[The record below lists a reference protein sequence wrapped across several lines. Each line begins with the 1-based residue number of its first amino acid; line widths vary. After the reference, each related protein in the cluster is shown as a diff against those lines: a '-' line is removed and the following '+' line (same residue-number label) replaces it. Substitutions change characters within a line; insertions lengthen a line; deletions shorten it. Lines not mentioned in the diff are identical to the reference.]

1 MARKNSGANGTSVAK
16 VSTPVGKPN
25 QSVEAISERF
35 REEEA
40 KRVKKNYDA
49 AMNNKITF
57 RDPNKGS
64 SQSMTSYTREI
75 IRGYLQAPA
84 SNETNL
90 IKVSRYLYYRSQL
103 YFRLVQWYATM
114 WDLRCRQVI
123 PSYDLT
129 KDSDPTKM
137 LKSYNDTLDCLEKY
151 NIQGNWY
158 DVAVKCYTEDVCYS
172 LFFKDDTGSFFY
184 ILDPSYCAIVGKYFT
199 GNFAFAIDMTK
210 YKSQAGQQIIEWIG
224 EPLASMWKEYER
236 TNVKYIQVPD
246 EYAACFKF
254 RSSDWNLTIPP
265 MATLFQ
271 ELASLM
277 DIADN
282 QAIADELSIYKLIT
296 LPMKVLSGAKMA
308 DDFEISPDLAFEYFN
323 KMVQNALP
331 DYVAAAMVPGDG
343 LDVVNFSD
351 TAADKDVDRYE
362 QSQNT
367 ILSTAGG
374 GAVINANNL
383 NNTAMFNA
391 WLKAETEF
399 AISSLLPQIEG
410 FTNFQLSFDLGNRA
424 CKVKYFEVSVYT
436 KKDLGE
442 ELLASAQYSFSTRL
456 AYLTTQ
462 GISEKDALAMEFL
475 ENNVLHLNTLMNHP
489 LQSSYTTAG
498 VQGEVGQGRP
508 ETPDEE
514 LSPSGERSRNS

>member
-25 QSVEAISERF
+25 QSVEIIRERF
-35 REEEA
+35 RNEETE
-40 KRVKKNYDA
+40 RLKKNYDT
-49 AMNNKITF
+49 AMKAMKQF
-57 RDPNKGS
+57 RDPNKAS
-64 SQSMTSYTREI
+64 SKSMTAYTRET

-90 IKVSRYLYYRSQL
+90 INVSRYLYYRSQI

-114 WDLRCRQVI
+114 WDLRCRQVV
-123 PSYDLT
+123 PKYDLT
-129 KDSDPTKM
+129 KDSDSTKM

-184 ILDPSYCAIVGKYFT
+184 ILDPSYCVIVGKYFT

-224 EPLASMWKEYER
+224 EPLTSMWKEYER
-236 TNVKYIQVPD
+236 TKVKYIQVPD

-254 RSSDWNLTIPP
+254 RSSDWNLIIPP

-323 KMVQNALP
+323 KMVKEALP

-374 GAVINANNL
+374 GAVINTNNL
-383 NNTAMFNA
+383 NSNAALEA
-391 WLKAETEF
+391 WLTAETEF
-399 AISSLLPQIEG
+399 AISSLLPQITG
-410 FTNFQLSFDLGNRA
+410 FVQFQLRQELGDNA
-424 CKVKYFEVSVYT
+424 CTVKFFEVSVYT
-436 KKDLGE
+436 KEKLKKDLLE
-442 ELLASAQYSFSTRL
+442 SCQYSFSNRL
-456 AYLTTQ
+456 AYNTLN
-462 GISEKDALAMEFL
+462 GISEKDTLAMMSL
-475 ENNVLHLNTLMNHP
+475 EEGVLKLHEKMIYP
-489 LQSSYTTAG
+489 LQSSYTQSDNS
-498 VQGEVGQGRP
+498 VGRP
-508 ETPDEE
+508 EVPDAE

>member
-1 MARKNSGANGTSVAK
+1 MAQKNSGANGTSVGK
-16 VSTPVGKPN
+16 VTTPIGKPN
-25 QSVEAISERF
+25 QSVKAI
-35 REEEA
+35 REQYRKEDTD
-40 KRVKKNYDA
+40 RVKRNYDT
-49 AMNNKITF
+49 AMKAMKQF
-57 RDPNKGS
+57 RDPNRRSIKT
-64 SQSMTSYTREI
+64 MTAYTREL

-90 IKVSRYLYYRSQL
+90 INVSRYLYYRSQI
-103 YFRLVQWYATM
+103 YFRTVQWYATM
-114 WDLRCRQVI
+114 WDLRCRQVV
-123 PSYDLT
+123 PKYDLT
-129 KDSDPTKM
+129 TGGDSTKM
-137 LKSYNDTLDCLEKY
+137 LKSYNDTLDCLERY

-172 LFFKDDTGSFFY
+172 LFFKDETGSFFY
-184 ILDPSYCAIVGKYFT
+184 VLDPSYCIIVGKYFT

-210 YKSQAGQQIIEWIG
+210 YRSQTGQQIIEWLG
-224 EPLASMWKEYER
+224 EPLSSMWKEYER
-236 TNVKYIQVPD
+236 TGIKYIQVPD

-254 RSSDWNLTIPP
+254 RSSDWDLIIPP

-277 DIADN
+277 DLADY
-282 QAIADELSIYKLIT
+282 QAIADEQSIYKLVT
-296 LPMKVLSGAKMA
+296 LPMKVLQGAKLA
-308 DDFEISPDLAFEYFN
+308 DDFEISPDLTYEYFQR
-323 KMVQNALP
+323 MVKDALP
-331 DYVAAAMVPGDG
+331 DYVSAAMVPGDG
-343 LDVVNFSD
+343 LDVINFADS
-351 TAADKDVDRYE
+351 AADKDVDRYE

-374 GAVINANNL
+374 GAVINANNI

-410 FTNFQLSFDLGNRA
+410 FTNMQLRIDLGDNA

-436 KKDLGE
+436 KKELAD
-442 ELLASAQYSFSTRL
+442 ELLTSAQHSFSTRL

-462 GISEKDALAMEFL
+462 GIAEKDALAMECL
-475 ENNVLHLNTLMNHP
+475 ENQVLHLNTLMNHP

-498 VQGEVGQGRP
+498 TQGVVGEGRP
-508 ETPDEE
+508 EIPDEE
-514 LSPSGERSRNS
+514 LSPSGDRSRNN